1 MGVVGIVL
9 AAGAGRRM
17 GAPKALLRHVDGRTF
32 AAATAELLVAAG
44 CSSVLV
50 TLGTG
55 QQLPSGVVAVE
66 VPDASRG
73 PGAGLA
79 RALRHP
85 LARRAEAVLITL
97 VDLPGID
104 VAGVRAVLGLA
115 SPTVLARGVERGRPG
130 HPVLIGR
137 EHVAR
142 ALELADTGS
151 GLNALFGEIPWTAV
165 EVPGAAADVDH
176 PEDLPPGTRSA

>member
-1 MGVVGIVL
+1 MGIVL

-32 AAATAELLVAAG
+32 AAATTELLLAAG
-44 CSSVLV
+44 CASVLV
-50 TLGTG
+50 TLRTG
-55 QQLPSGVVAVE
+55 QELPPGVVAVE
-66 VPDASRG
+66 VPDSSRG
-73 PGAGLA
+73 PGVGLA

-85 LARRAEAVLITL
+85 SARQAEAVLVTL

-104 VAGVRAVLGLA
+104 VAGVRAVLAHA

-130 HPVLIGR
+130 HPVLVGR